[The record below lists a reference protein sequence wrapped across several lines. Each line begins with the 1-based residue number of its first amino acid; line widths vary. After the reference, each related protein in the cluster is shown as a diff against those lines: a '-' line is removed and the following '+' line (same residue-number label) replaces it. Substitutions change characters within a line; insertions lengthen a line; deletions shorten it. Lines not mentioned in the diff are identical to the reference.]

1 MFPFYSLA
9 DGLFTVSTGF
19 QLVFSPRLP
28 FTASPKSPSPS
39 RAQGNN
45 VAAQAVERRPHSPRM
60 HMGVL
65 LGDSHSWCRKLA
77 QSTLFPRP
85 FPLTRLAVFPLTA
98 SHCRSKLVTKFSQLN
113 HLLCE
118 MGTPHSIS
126 ARVISCLIPTR
137 GIKSSY
143 AWKIKHV
150 VNGDGFCF
158 LGGGGGRRV
167 VSVCVQGLLDVF
179 HFQSIAHRHLAV

>member
-1 MFPFYSLA
+1 MSL
-9 DGLFTVSTGF
+9 
-19 QLVFSPRLP
+19 
-28 FTASPKSPSPS
+28 
-39 RAQGNN
+39 
-45 VAAQAVERRPHSPRM
+45 
-60 HMGVL
+60 
-65 LGDSHSWCRKLA
+65 RKLSRDGHTVQGCIWA
-77 QSTLFPRP
+77 FCLVTHIAGVGNLHSRPCFLPRP